1 MAYHGRQ
8 IGIFYDRE
16 GTRYNFGRGIA
27 IFIDGTLAYGPSPLS
42 HIRVK
47 LPALL
52 EGQNLPSPRRVDL
65 AVNPGVAGS
74 PTATASSTLELTK
87 IDEAIDGRMWF
98 FPENANGWSPDQSD
112 TAPWYSVH
120 FGQPQHVENVELYFF
135 SDKDRY
141 IVPSSVELET
151 LTGTGWVRIRGQVRT
166 PRNPLET

>member
-1 MAYHGRQ
+1 
-8 IGIFYDRE
+8 
-16 GTRYNFGRGIA
+16 
-27 IFIDGTLAYGPSPLS
+27 
-42 HIRVK
+42 
-47 LPALL
+47 
-52 EGQNLPSPRRVDL
+52 
-65 AVNPGVAGS
+65 VAGS

-151 LTGTGWVRIRGQVRT
+151 LTGTGWVRIPGQVRT
-166 PRNPLET
+166 PRNPLGNLKNSIAFPTILTQDIRVVLRRTNSSVQNIRLIELKAFPQ